1 MNEYNANITET
12 KLKIREKDFDG
23 RLLLVTT
30 LLISICSII
39 YELIISSM
47 STYLNGDSVKQ
58 YSITIGLYMSAMG
71 IGSYLSK
78 KIKNNLFN
86 KFIFVEI
93 LTGVLGGF
101 STLVLFLSN
110 IYTNIYYKHLKA
122 NFNNYI

>member
-1 MNEYNANITET
+1 MKDIEAVNNEKT
-12 KLKIREKDFDG
+12 LKIKEKEFDG

-71 IGSYLSK
+71 IGSSLS
-78 KIKNNLFN
+78 
-86 KFIFVEI
+86 
-93 LTGVLGGF
+93 
-101 STLVLFLSN
+101 
-110 IYTNIYYKHLKA
+110 
-122 NFNNYI
+122 